1 MLFLTYPTA
10 RLRQQV
16 RGRKPAFGASRGPGD
31 GAATTTMYDHQHHQ
45 QQQPPQ
51 YDMYGQPLPQQGPPQ
66 PQLFEDTSGQTYN
79 SYGNQGYGGMG
90 YGHPDGRQEGQQD
103 QGGFGG
109 YPGNLPGP
117 QIFQDPMVANMAM
130 QYGQTLASQG
140 REYVDKKLEKYVS
153 MSQVKYYFAVDT
165 HYVMKKLQLL
175 FFPFTH
181 TDWSVRY
188 EQDAPVQPRHEI
200 NAPDLYIPLMAV
212 VTYILVAGLCLGI
225 QKRFST
231 DVLGMQASSALV
243 WLVLEIFI
251 ILATLYVTAIQTHI
265 KTLDL
270 LAFSCY
276 KYVGMIVSLLAGLV
290 MDSLGYY
297 CVLAYCSLS
306 LVVFMFRTL
315 RWQVQGSGG
324 TMEAYSV
331 GNKRRLYL
339 LLFMSGLQ
347 PLMMWWLT
355 RHLVA

>member
-1 MLFLTYPTA
+1 MTIA
-10 RLRQQV
+10 RLGQQV
-16 RGRKPAFGASRGPGD
+16 RGRKPAGGESRGPGD
-31 GAATTTMYDHQHHQ
+31 GTTMYDPQYQ
-45 QQQPPQ
+45 QQ
-51 YDMYGQPLPQQGPPQ
+51 YDIYGQPVPQQGGPQ
-66 PQLFEDTSGQTYN
+66 PQLFEDTSGQAYN
-79 SYGNQGYGGMG
+79 NYGNQGYGGGVDYG
-90 YGHPDGRQEGQQD
+90 YPNTRQGGQQG
-103 QGGFGG
+103 QQAYGA
-109 YPGNLPGP
+109 YPGNMPGP

-130 QYGQTLASQG
+130 QYGQSLASQG
-140 REYVDKKLEKYVS
+140 REYMDKKIEKYVS
-153 MSQVKYYFAVDT
+153 TSQIKYYFAVDT

-175 FFPFTH
+175 LFPYTH

-188 EQDAPVQPRHEI
+188 EQDTPVQPRHEV

-212 VTYILVAGLCLGI
+212 VTYILVAGLCLGL
-225 QKRFST
+225 QKSCVTGDCPELLHRFSP

-270 LAFSCY
+270 LAFSSY

-297 CVLAYCSLS
+297 GVLAYCSLS

-355 RHLVA
+355 HHLVA

>member
-1 MLFLTYPTA
+1 MYE
-10 RLRQQV
+10 RQ
-16 RGRKPAFGASRGPGD
+16 
-31 GAATTTMYDHQHHQ
+31 HQ
-45 QQQPPQ
+45 QQ
-51 YDMYGQPLPQQGPPQ
+51 YDMYGQPIPQQGAPQ

-79 SYGNQGYGGMG
+79 NYGNQGYGGMG
-90 YGHPDGRQEGQQD
+90 YGYPDPAQQGGQQG
-103 QGGFGG
+103 QNAYGA

-130 QYGQTLASQG
+130 QYGQSIASQG
-140 REYVDKKLEKYVS
+140 REYVDKKLEKYIS
-153 MSQVKYYFAVDT
+153 TSQIKYYFAVDT

-175 FFPFTH
+175 LFPYTH
-181 TDWSVRY
+181 TDWSVRF
-188 EQDAPVQPRHEI
+188 EQDTPVQPRHEV

-212 VTYILVAGLCLGI
+212 VTYILVAGLCLGL
-225 QKRFST
+225 QKRFSP

-243 WLVLEIFI
+243 WLVLEIFL

-270 LAFSCY
+270 LAFSSY
-276 KYVGMIVSLLAGLV
+276 KYVGMIVSLLSGLV
-290 MDSLGYY
+290 MDSIGYY

-324 TMEAYSV
+324 TMEEAYSV

-347 PLMMWWLT
+347 PVMMWWLT